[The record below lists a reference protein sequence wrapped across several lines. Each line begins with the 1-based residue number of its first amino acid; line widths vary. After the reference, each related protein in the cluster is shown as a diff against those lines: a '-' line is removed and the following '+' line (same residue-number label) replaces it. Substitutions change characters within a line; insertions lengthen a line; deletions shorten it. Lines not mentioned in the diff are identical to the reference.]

1 MKTQITF
8 IESSIYLKKVEY
20 VEYKTKQRPNQ
31 TLRKQK
37 QNKKKGK
44 NYLGTLTILLFK
56 FYIYL
61 FIFKVTG
68 EKRALSNNN
77 NFDFVYHICQGSQ
90 DRSGDFHWY
99 RRDGVEKWSHKP
111 GQARPTFKDNDN
123 NDVKDPRKA
132 NMGSYKIV
140 AFMESCKDTVNI
152 KNNDVCL

>member
-61 FIFKVTG
+61 FIFMVTR
-68 EKRALSNNN
+68 EKRQSIQSVLCQIITILILSIIYVKARRTGLATFIGTAVMALKNGPTSPAKL
-77 NFDFVYHICQGSQ
+77 
-90 DRSGDFHWY
+90 DRPLKITTTTTS
-99 RRDGVEKWSHKP
+99 KTP
-111 GQARPTFKDNDN
+111 GKQTWAAIRLQLLWKA
-123 NDVKDPRKA
+123 VK
-132 NMGSYKIV
+132 I
-140 AFMESCKDTVNI
+140 
-152 KNNDVCL
+152 L